1 MRANITSPNQGL
13 SPIPAAVAEGHRF
26 LVGRHWLLV
35 IVGEHGSEGFNGF
48 DGVRAA
54 LGDRW
59 EMWWRWNSMA
69 AVILVGSAAVPGNRW
84 SR

>member
-35 IVGEHGSEGFNGF
+35 IVVVRGAEGFNGVSGSSWELLGSMGA
-48 DGVRAA
+48 DGTQGLR
-54 LGDRW
+54 
-59 EMWWRWNSMA
+59 
-69 AVILVGSAAVPGNRW
+69 
-84 SR
+84 